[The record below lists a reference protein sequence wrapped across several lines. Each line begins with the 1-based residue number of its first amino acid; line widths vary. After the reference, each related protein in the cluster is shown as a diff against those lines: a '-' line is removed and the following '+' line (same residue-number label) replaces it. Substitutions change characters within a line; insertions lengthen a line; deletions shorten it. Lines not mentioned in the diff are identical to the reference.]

1 MSYKKS
7 IKIPYQLLELLE
19 EKLEESNQKFGFEI
33 APEAFI
39 ERAIQERMERYFTIK
54 SRNNEKSL

>member
-1 MSYKKS
+1 MDEYKS

-19 EKLEESNQKFGFEI
+19 EKLEESNSKYGFEI

-54 SRNNEKSL
+54 SRNNAKSL